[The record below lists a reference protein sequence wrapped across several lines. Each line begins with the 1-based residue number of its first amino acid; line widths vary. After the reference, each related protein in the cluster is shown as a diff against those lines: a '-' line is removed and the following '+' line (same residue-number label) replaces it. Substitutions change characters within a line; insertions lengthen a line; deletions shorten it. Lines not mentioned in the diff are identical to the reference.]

1 MNETSAT
8 FLSMMLEECELTIS
22 EFALIIDKPIE
33 FVISMLDGKAV
44 IDRSLA
50 VLLSAT
56 IGPSYYPEFWQT
68 KANKS

>member
-1 MNETSAT
+1 MNETAVNY
-8 FLSMMLEECELTIS
+8 LSTMLEQCELTIN

-44 IDRSLA
+44 IDRSPA
-50 VLLSAT
+50 VLLSTT

>member
-1 MNETSAT
+1 MNETAVNY
-8 FLSMMLEECELTIS
+8 LSTMLEQCELTIN

-50 VLLSAT
+50 VLLSTT
-56 IGPSYYPEFWQT
+56 IGSSYYPEFWQT